1 MIKLALETTGKNG
14 SLAVLD
20 GESVLWKRRLGL
32 RRRTAAE
39 LAVELKSA
47 FQWCEDESCQIRSIA
62 VAVGPGSFTGLRI
75 AVTTAKTLAYAWQ
88 LPVVSVGSL
97 AAIAAVTVTKDPVA
111 NVLVGLNAY
120 RRQVF
125 AAEFAVQELSE
136 SHGINRCNHR
146 AMVLSRSEWDLRV
159 ARATQQPD
167 WAVTGDSTI
176 FNPEHLGHLSERAQP
191 DAVGVGRI
199 AARWIAGVE
208 ADGAHFP
215 GSLSVGNSTAGNSS
229 DGRSVG
235 GPFTDPFALVA
246 RYLRPSAAE
255 EKASSR

>member
-1 MIKLALETTGKNG
+1 MIQLALETTGRNG

-32 RRRTAAE
+32 RLRTAAE

-47 FQWCEDESCQIRSIA
+47 LQWCGDESFQIRAIS

-75 AVTTAKTLAYAWQ
+75 AVTTAKTLAYALQ

-97 AAIAAVTVTKDPVA
+97 AAIAAVTATQDPVA

-125 AAEFAVQELSE
+125 AAEFSLQELQE
-136 SHGINRCNHR
+136 SHGINRCNDR
-146 AMVLSRSEWDLRV
+146 AMVLSQSDWELRV
-159 ARATQQPD
+159 ARATRQPD
-167 WAVTGDSTI
+167 WAVTGDSAI
-176 FNPEHLGHLSERAQP
+176 FTPEQVESLSVREQP

-199 AARWIAGVE
+199 AARWIAGAE
-208 ADGAHFP
+208 GPEGDGEQP
-215 GSLSVGNSTAGNSS
+215 SGNLPPGNSS
-229 DGRSVG
+229 EASSG
-235 GPFTDPFALVA
+235 GSPFTDPFALVA